1 MILAAISLFICT
13 LFVFYNKKIAKFLN
27 IYDNPDNSRK
37 IHSKKVALTGGLIL
51 LLNVLI
57 VECFLFLNFDLLEN
71 LNPFKSKKDLLI
83 FSCSSFLIFL
93 IGFIDDKTGLSANLK
108 FLIMVIIT
116 IPVITISD
124 DLLIQYIRLSFLEE
138 TYKLPFV
145 VSIFW
150 TLLCFLLFLNA
161 LNMFDGINYQ
171 VGFYSI
177 FICIFFILNN
187 YFYELFF
194 TISIGLIFF
203 LFLNHR
209 NKSFLGDSGSYLLA
223 FIFSYFFIKF
233 YNQPK
238 IIGAD
243 HVVLFMLIPGLD
255 LMRLFITRIYNGRL
269 PFSPDKNHIH
279 HILLAKNNLIVTNI
293 KTQSLIFIPAILGFL
308 FGYVYIFLFIQLLL
322 YFLIVFQKIN

>member
-1 MILAAISLFICT
+1 MILAAVSLFICT
-13 LFVFYNKKIAKFLN
+13 IFVFYNEKIAEFLD
-27 IYDNPDNSRK
+27 IYDNPDNARK
-37 IHSKKVALTGGLIL
+37 IHSKKVALTGGIIL
-51 LLNVLI
+51 LLNLLI

-71 LNPFKSKKDLLI
+71 LNPFKTKQDLLI
-83 FSCSSFLIFL
+83 FSFSSFLIFL

-108 FLIMVIIT
+108 FLMMLIIT
-116 IPVITISD
+116 VPVITMSD
-124 DLLIQYIRLSFLEE
+124 DLLIQYIRISFLEE
-138 TYKLPFV
+138 TYKLPYI

-150 TLLCFLLFLNA
+150 TVLCFLLFLNA

-177 FICIFFILNN
+177 FIFIFFIFNN
-187 YFYELFF
+187 YLNELFLAIF
-194 TISIGLIFF
+194 IGLSFF
-203 LFLNHR
+203 LYLNHK

-243 HVVLFMLIPGLD
+243 HVVLFMLTPGLD

-279 HILLAKNNLIVTNI
+279 HILLAKNNLILTNI
-293 KTQSLIFIPAILGFL
+293 KIQSLIFIPPILGFL
-308 FGYVYIFLFIQLLL
+308 FGYVYIFILIQLLL
-322 YFLIVFQKIN
+322 YFSIVFQKSN